1 MTSSRRLPRSSTRW
15 RTGDPSLPSAWASAA
30 SCASFSDV
38 RRAPFLGW
46 RDVDLG
52 AKLTSRLRCPVALAN
67 DLAALMEAE
76 HWFGDGRSVE
86 HFAVLTIG
94 ASVGGALVVHDRLV
108 TGADAGLGLLGHF
121 PIDPLGPACAE
132 GHRGCAHSLMSID
145 GVQSQAALA
154 FGRHVPY
161 AEVLD
166 LAEAGDPAADRIVGT
181 AARALGTLIAAVA
194 NIAMPERVILTGEGI
209 RLAQV
214 GWERVLDG
222 VRSAPQSRSDR
233 ARHPGAQRR
242 PAAVGARGC
251 GRGDPALRARR
262 PAVVGQRRLSATPSP
277 AARRFSTLRGNV
289 TTAAARV
296 QVRTSCWPTSRSDA
310 PLESPVTACATARG
324 VDPPTASTSAHGRG
338 SGRRHIPRRAWHG
351 DVDRTTREFQ
361 GRETGVADVPRVD
374 VRRGSSFA
382 QRCAGG
388 VCWTLQSRSVRAID
402 GGAHGRIGTVEGR
415 RRTSAS
421 STPRVLQ
428 AKFVEDVRG
437 TGSSTIF
444 GRGLFEAH
452 PGARGRVGLTGRVCT
467 AT

>member
-1 MTSSRRLPRSSTRW
+1 MTTGAGGRPPQPLDIDAGRQHFVGVKLTADTAHGVLTDLHADIRSARDAPLVTHDP
-15 RTGDPSLPSAWASAA
+15 GDVVETLAKLVDVLADGRPIAA
-30 SCASFSDV
+30 VGVALGGVVRHFSDV

-154 FGRHVPY
+154 FGRHLPY

-181 AARALGTLIAAVA
+181 AAHALGTLIAAVA
-194 NIAMPERVILTGEGI
+194 NIALPERVILTGEGI

-222 VRSAPQSRSDR
+222 VRAARNPEATALDIRVLNDDPQLW
-233 ARHPGAQRR
+233 ARGA
-242 PAAVGARGC
+242 AAVAIQRFVL
-251 GRGDPALRARR
+251 DDLRWS
-262 PAVVGQRRLSATPSP
+262 GSA
-277 AARRFSTLRGNV
+277 G
-289 TTAAARV
+289 
-296 QVRTSCWPTSRSDA
+296 
-310 PLESPVTACATARG
+310 
-324 VDPPTASTSAHGRG
+324 
-338 SGRRHIPRRAWHG
+338 
-351 DVDRTTREFQ
+351 
-361 GRETGVADVPRVD
+361 
-374 VRRGSSFA
+374 
-382 QRCAGG
+382 
-388 VCWTLQSRSVRAID
+388 
-402 GGAHGRIGTVEGR
+402 
-415 RRTSAS
+415 
-421 STPRVLQ
+421 
-428 AKFVEDVRG
+428 
-437 TGSSTIF
+437 
-444 GRGLFEAH
+444 
-452 PGARGRVGLTGRVCT
+452 
-467 AT
+467 

>member
-1 MTSSRRLPRSSTRW
+1 MTTGAGGRPPQPLDIDAGRQHFVGVKLTADTAHGVLTDLRADIRSRPGRPARDPRPAATSSRPSPRSSTRW

-30 SCASFSDV
+30 SCVDFGDV

-154 FGRHVPY
+154 FGRHLPY

-222 VRSAPQSRSDR
+222 VRSARNPEATALDIRVLNDDPQLW
-233 ARHPGAQRR
+233 ARGA
-242 PAAVGARGC
+242 AAVAIQRFVL
-251 GRGDPALRARR
+251 DDLRWSD
-262 PAVVGQRRLSATPSP
+262 SA
-277 AARRFSTLRGNV
+277 G
-289 TTAAARV
+289 
-296 QVRTSCWPTSRSDA
+296 
-310 PLESPVTACATARG
+310 
-324 VDPPTASTSAHGRG
+324 
-338 SGRRHIPRRAWHG
+338 
-351 DVDRTTREFQ
+351 
-361 GRETGVADVPRVD
+361 
-374 VRRGSSFA
+374 
-382 QRCAGG
+382 
-388 VCWTLQSRSVRAID
+388 
-402 GGAHGRIGTVEGR
+402 
-415 RRTSAS
+415 
-421 STPRVLQ
+421 
-428 AKFVEDVRG
+428 
-437 TGSSTIF
+437 
-444 GRGLFEAH
+444 
-452 PGARGRVGLTGRVCT
+452 
-467 AT
+467 

>member
-1 MTSSRRLPRSSTRW
+1 MATGVESWGPLAPSTRRVVLEILLHGPLA
-15 RTGDPSLPSAWASAA
+15 RTELAQRLDLSTASLSRITRPLVEAGLVVELPDVTTGAGGRPPQPLDIDAGRQHFVGVKLTADTAHGVLTDLRADIRSARDAPLVTHDPGDVVETLAA
-30 SCASFSDV
+30 LVDALADGRPIAAVGVGLGGVVRHFSDV

-154 FGRHVPY
+154 FGRHLPY

-222 VRSAPQSRSDR
+222 VRSARNPEATALDIRVLNDDPQLW
-233 ARHPGAQRR
+233 ARGA
-242 PAAVGARGC
+242 AAVAIQRFVL
-251 GRGDPALRARR
+251 DDLRWSD
-262 PAVVGQRRLSATPSP
+262 SA
-277 AARRFSTLRGNV
+277 G
-289 TTAAARV
+289 
-296 QVRTSCWPTSRSDA
+296 
-310 PLESPVTACATARG
+310 
-324 VDPPTASTSAHGRG
+324 
-338 SGRRHIPRRAWHG
+338 
-351 DVDRTTREFQ
+351 
-361 GRETGVADVPRVD
+361 
-374 VRRGSSFA
+374 
-382 QRCAGG
+382 
-388 VCWTLQSRSVRAID
+388 
-402 GGAHGRIGTVEGR
+402 
-415 RRTSAS
+415 
-421 STPRVLQ
+421 
-428 AKFVEDVRG
+428 
-437 TGSSTIF
+437 
-444 GRGLFEAH
+444 
-452 PGARGRVGLTGRVCT
+452 
-467 AT
+467 